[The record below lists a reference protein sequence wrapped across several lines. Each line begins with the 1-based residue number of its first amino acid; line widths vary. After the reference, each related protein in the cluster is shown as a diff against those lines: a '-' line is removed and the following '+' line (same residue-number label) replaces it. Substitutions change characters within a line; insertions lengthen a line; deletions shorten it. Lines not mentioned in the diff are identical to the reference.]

1 MAHAL
6 CMLVT
11 RATDTHSDYALR
23 TYYFSTQQRLCERAA
38 MLRLY
43 VTAYPVLTIN
53 GLSQVPITIEQETP
67 FVSFERVP
75 PWILFRKKFSS
86 KSDTACQSG
95 NIRYYYVCHV
105 APNSAICYHRE
116 TTHLT
121 HPVGPSSNTWLLLYM
136 FLTQLFLT
144 PLQNSN
150 DSWITAAMHA
160 LYAFGLHQIFEILTL
175 KVGWLSHTT
184 LPGVP
189 ICEMTDIHKWKFTL
203 NVTS

>member
-75 PWILFRKKFSS
+75 P
-86 KSDTACQSG
+86 
-95 NIRYYYVCHV
+95 
-105 APNSAICYHRE
+105 
-116 TTHLT
+116 
-121 HPVGPSSNTWLLLYM
+121 
-136 FLTQLFLT
+136 
-144 PLQNSN
+144 
-150 DSWITAAMHA
+150 
-160 LYAFGLHQIFEILTL
+160 
-175 KVGWLSHTT
+175 
-184 LPGVP
+184 
-189 ICEMTDIHKWKFTL
+189 
-203 NVTS
+203 